1 MLCCGRFI
9 LYLEKESV
17 IDIVLPPNNKK

>member
-1 MLCCGRFI
+1 
-9 LYLEKESV
+9 KESV